1 MNKEIIE
8 LRKLAFRIK
17 REYPVIKILFDSKN
31 DLLSKLISPK
41 RLFITKQKHRF
52 NAIFTYRRYENIQD
66 FGGSSFNIDE
76 HKLILSSYLFHDWK
90 EIQETL
96 NPYFNE
102 IGFPK
107 AIIEKVNK
115 SRFNIGSSEDEKD
128 GFDLDVDDWGD
139 DLVGVINNRLFEL
152 HSFNILKREFNFTTQ
167 DDIRAFG
174 IDLFEVIQKI
184 CMHVGFVQNF
194 NFIESDFLKNDVA
207 AFGEELI
214 GMIVDRSVHFR
225 YEILEHFDEFIRDRY
240 LDGDDHALWQFS

>member
-1 MNKEIIE
+1 MNKEILE
-8 LRKLAFRIK
+8 LRKLAFLIK
-17 REYPVIKILFDSKN
+17 REYPAIRIFLGSKN
-31 DLLSKLISPK
+31 DLLGKLISPK

-66 FGGSSFNIDE
+66 FGGSDFNIDE
-76 HKLILSSYLFHDWK
+76 HELIFSSYLNWK

-107 AIIEKVNK
+107 VIIEKVNK
-115 SRFNIGSSEDEKD
+115 SRVNIGSSEDEND
-128 GFDLDVDDWGD
+128 TVETDIDAWGA
-139 DLVGVINNRLFEL
+139 DLVGVVNNRLFEL

-174 IDLFEVIQKI
+174 MDLFDVIQKI

-194 NFIESDFLKNDVA
+194 NFIESDWLKNDVT

-225 YEILEHFDEFIRDRY
+225 YEILEHFDEFIRDR
-240 LDGDDHALWQFS
+240 